1 MLKTILFLTVL
12 LIIQLYSQ
20 DFIESVEDDNESDV
34 SANLNGF
41 VRGAFFAGKK
51 VSEDK
56 LEQKSGY
63 GELGLKLRVRKGRW
77 GDGYGEVRLVQ
88 GRQFDEA
95 YNDIWL
101 REGYVNIYLGNF
113 DIRAGQ
119 QIVVWGRADGINPT
133 NNITPRNILI
143 FSTDEDDQRL
153 SNFLFRVHYN
163 FNPFRFEGIYVPVY
177 RSSELPTFLFPLE
190 DYVEIGDQD
199 NPDASLSNGSFAL
212 KLDMTVSAFEG
223 SVSYFKGFMPL
234 PGISLQSISTENG
247 LNVVIANK
255 PYKMEV
261 TGLDFAFTLG
271 SYGLRGEIA
280 YRHPTEDYSLDENV
294 YIPNPDVQYVLG
306 LDKSIGDFSLIL
318 QYVGR
323 YIADFKEFKETGF
336 PTDQLYIYNRMISYQ
351 LNEQSHAIFFR
362 PSITLLHEILDMD
375 LIAYYDFTTR
385 ENLVRFLISYD
396 ISDGL
401 LAKIGVENYSG
412 PVNTLLGTIDKAL
425 SSGFVELRVSF

>member
-1 MLKTILFLTVL
+1 MLKTTFFLTVL

-41 VRGAFFAGKK
+41 VRGAFFIGKNID
-51 VSEDK
+51 EDK

-63 GELGLKLRVRKGRW
+63 GELGLKIRVRKGQW
-77 GDGYGEVRLVQ
+77 GDGYAEVRLVQ

-101 REGYVNIYLGNF
+101 REGYVNTYLGNF
-113 DIRAGQ
+113 DIRVGQ
-119 QIVVWGRADGINPT
+119 QIVVWGRADGINPI

-163 FNPFRFEGIYVPVY
+163 FNPFRLEGIYVPVY
-177 RSSELPTFLFPLE
+177 RSSVLPTFLFPLE
-190 DYVEIGDQD
+190 DYVEIGEQD

-212 KLDMTVSAFEG
+212 KLDMTLSAFEG
-223 SVSYFKGFMPL
+223 SLSYFKGFMPL

-247 LNVVIANK
+247 LTVVVANK

-261 TGLDFAFTLG
+261 IGFDFASTLG
-271 SYGLRGEIA
+271 SYGFRGEVA
-280 YRHPTEDYSLDENV
+280 YRNPTDDYALDENV
-294 YIPNPDVQYVLG
+294 YIPNPDVQYVVG
-306 LDKSIGDFSLIL
+306 LDKSIGDFNIIL

-323 YIADFKEFKETGF
+323 YIIDFKEFKETGF

-351 LNEQSHAIFFR
+351 LNEQSHAVFLR
-362 PSITLLHEILDMD
+362 PSMALLHEIIDMD
-375 LIAYYDFTTR
+375 LITYYDFTTK
-385 ENLVRFLISYD
+385 ENLVRFLLSYD

-401 LAKIGVENYSG
+401 IAKIGVENYSG